1 MLEWEYDKSLDEE
14 SEKNMKTF
22 EYEAMVANGE
32 NQCGTLEAET
42 QKDAIAKIRDMGM
55 FPTKVREALIEQPY
69 EKDYLEYLAETFGK
83 KLIAWGKALTGDK

>member
-22 EYEAMVANGE
+22 KYEAIVADGE
-32 NQCGTLEAET
+32 NQCGTLQAED
-42 QKDAIAKIRDMGM
+42 QKDAIKKVRDMGM
-55 FPTKVREALIEQPY
+55 FPTKVREVEIVNAY

-83 KLIAWGKALTGDK
+83 KLIAWGKALTGDE